1 VNCMACHLKKTLS
14 KGHDVRTASGDTCA
28 ACHTKQHRKML
39 DDWKKT
45 LKKEIA
51 DGEELEAEAI
61 QLLSEIKGNLDKK
74 QLSQAEAMIA
84 KGIQLLDI
92 VRFGN
97 GVHNKKYAITILDGA
112 FGNFEDTIELLEGAK
127 GAE

>member
-1 VNCMACHLKKTLS
+1 
-14 KGHDVRTASGDTCA
+14 
-28 ACHTKQHRKML
+28 RKML